1 MIRVLVVRSE
11 ADLEKALTEANKLL
25 AFEGQKAALSDADE
39 ILGIWIS
46 KTLGHD
52 LRFSC
57 QELAGSP
64 QTAAQAKDELG
75 GRLLGVYRSAS
86 LSGVWALA
94 SLDGP
99 ALWEIE
105 SAATKRKAVMD
116 QISRSV
122 SRDHPS
128 LEQSSFLPVFDS
140 ELPKDTAQLELE
152 QLQREYPCFV
162 ITRALCHDRVQG
174 LSPC

>member
-1 MIRVLVVRSE
+1 MIRVLLVRTE

-25 AFEGQKAALSDADE
+25 AFEGQKAALSDADD

-46 KTLGHD
+46 EALDRG

-64 QTAAQAKDELG
+64 QTAAQVKDELG
-75 GRLLGVYRSAS
+75 GRLLDVYRSAS
-86 LSGVWALA
+86 LSGVWALF

-99 ALWEIE
+99 ALRGIE
-105 SAATKRKAVMD
+105 SAAIKRKALMD

-122 SRDHPS
+122 SRDLPS
-128 LEQSSFLPVFDS
+128 LEQGSFLPVFDS
-140 ELPKDTAQLELE
+140 ELPSQALKLDME
-152 QLQREYPCFV
+152 QLQREYPHFV
-162 ITRALCHDRVQG
+162 RARALRYDRAQG
-174 LSPC
+174 IMAR